1 MSVALILACNFVTL
15 SIHSAVPA
23 SGSSA
28 GNGGAV
34 SGRVGLVGLALSI
47 GGVSTLGVSTLGVS
61 TLGVSTLGVSTRAGV
76 STLSSSG
83 IWMMEVSRRSRS

>member
-1 MSVALILACNFVTL
+1 MSVALRLACNFVTL

-47 GGVSTLGVSTLGVS
+47 GGVLTLGVS

>member
-61 TLGVSTLGVSTRAGV
+61 TRAGV